1 MMIVTVPIIMQVTRR
16 EPNPTGDRSWPAS
29 TIATTKGTALVTG
42 ASSGIG
48 AVYADRLAHRGYD
61 LILVARDV
69 ARLEAVATRLR
80 AETGRTVEVLP
91 AIWPFPPKWRRSRT
105 GLARDPSITMLV
117 NNAGISLNG
126 GLLENGP
133 AELERLIA
141 VNVTAPTLLAAAAGR
156 AFVGRKAGAIV
167 NIASVLALAPE
178 MMDGV
183 YSGSKAFIL
192 NLSIDLAA
200 KVRDAGV
207 QVQAVLPGATR
218 TEIWER
224 SGKDVDALL
233 PGMVMEVGDLVDAA
247 LVGLDRGET
256 VTIPSLADEGPVD
269 RLRPMRGWRWR
280 RTSRAARSPT
290 ATARPLPPD
299 PPCRP
304 PAIMRNQPCLVSS
317 HRVSRHS

>member
-1 MMIVTVPIIMQVTRR
+1 MMIVTMHYHHASHLARPG
-16 EPNPTGDRSWPAS
+16 PTGEIDHDKQCQGYS
-29 TIATTKGTALVTG
+29 TVTG

-61 LILVARDV
+61 LMLVARNA
-69 ARLEAVATRLR
+69 ARMEALATRLR
-80 AETGRTVEVLP
+80 SETGRTVDVLP
-91 AIWPFPPKWRRSRT
+91 AD
-105 GLARDPSITMLV
+105 LAVPADVAKVRDRLGSDPAITLLV

-126 GLLENGP
+126 GLLDNEP
-133 AELERLIA
+133 ADLERLIA
-141 VNVTAPTLLAAAAGR
+141 VNITAPTLLAAAAGR

-167 NIASVLALAPE
+167 NIASVLAVAPE
-178 MMDGV
+178 MIDGV
-183 YSGSKAFIL
+183 YSGSKAFVL

-233 PGMVMEVGDLVDAA
+233 PGMVMDVGDLVDAA

-256 VTIPSLADEGPVD
+256 VTIPSLADEGQWTAYDDARLALAPNLSRRQVADRYRRPV
-269 RLRPMRGWRWR
+269 
-280 RTSRAARSPT
+280 
-290 ATARPLPPD
+290 AT
-299 PPCRP
+299 
-304 PAIMRNQPCLVSS
+304 
-317 HRVSRHS
+317 